1 MGKEQPGWREL
12 PILALIWGGSAAID
26 RLWFFLDHRIPAW
39 DQAEYLTNALLY
51 WHSLQSA
58 QWFSLAWWTDFWQI
72 STKLPPFV
80 FIATAPFLSLFGTQT
95 SADTW
100 VNLLFS
106 AILLGSVYGLGN
118 ALFNGRTGLWAA
130 LFCALIPGLYP
141 IRLDY
146 LLDYPLTAL
155 VTLSFTL
162 LTLWQFHRDRPSFP
176 GLGGWLSL
184 ALGVSLG
191 ITWLTKQSALLFLFV
206 PLATAGIQALRRRQ
220 WSRVGQWTIA
230 LGLSIT
236 LAYPWYRTNWLLVL
250 TGSKRATIDSALA
263 EGDPSLLSLQAW
275 TYYLKQLPEFLSP
288 LILGLGILGLIAF
301 WPRSAKGVSPSQPT
315 PWRSLGWL
323 LMFWLGAYGLSSLN
337 INKDPRYGVPYLP
350 VLTVILAY
358 GWTLLPRRQIWQ
370 LAKASSLAVAG
381 LMMAIGLFPIG
392 SLQLPAQSLARHSLV
407 PAQDWPHQQVIATI
421 TEADPFLTATVG
433 VLPSTPEINQ
443 HNFTYYGLTQDFQV
457 YGRQVGTL
465 PKAAHQDAR
474 SLTWFLTKLGDQGSI
489 RRKKAQ
495 AALTQQI
502 VTSPDLTLHKAWNLP
517 DHSQLQLYRRQQ
529 PLVEV
534 RAQDNPAE
542 VPISLTQVRVP
553 AQVPPG
559 QPVPITYEWVGQ
571 WDKLQ
576 SGLVLL
582 TWQQINGSGRW
593 LHDHAIAVGTLH
605 LSPQPSSQSA
615 QVIERLAMLPP
626 ATTPAG
632 TYRLEATYLDR
643 RSGQVMPLQ
652 IPEIT
657 LQITPTAKAVAA
669 PELDLVTQLREL
681 ATQLPQGRKALD
693 FVFNEVGRISQYD
706 PIQDYQ
712 AQLATAM
719 AYRWQQEPQNVAYA
733 YAYGLA
739 TALQREV
746 NTTIA
751 TFERIA
757 QLDQQN
763 PYAHAYLAFVN
774 LYDFRAR
781 AAQPAID
788 RAKALAPDLP
798 ELQVL
803 DGIAALMQ
811 GNLVKAWH
819 SLPAY
824 QQLD

>member
-1 MGKEQPGWREL
+1 MGKEQPWWKDL
-12 PILALIWGGSAAID
+12 LILALIWGMGAAID

-51 WHSLQSA
+51 WRTLQTA
-58 QWFSLAWWTDFWQI
+58 QWVSWDWWTDFWQI

-80 FIATAPFLSLFGTQT
+80 FIATAPFLSLFGPQT

-162 LTLWQFHRDRPSFP
+162 LTLWQFRRDRSPFP

-191 ITWLTKQSALLFLFV
+191 VTFLTKQSALLFLLV
-206 PLATAGIQALRRRQ
+206 PLAIAGIQALWRRQ
-220 WSRVGQWTIA
+220 WSRVFQWAIG
-230 LGLSIT
+230 LGLGIV

-250 TGSKRATIDSALA
+250 TGSKRATIDSAVA
-263 EGDPSLLSLQAW
+263 EGDPSLLSLEAW
-275 TYYLKQLPEFLSP
+275 TYYLKQLPELLSP
-288 LILGLGILGLIAF
+288 LILGLGLLGLIAF
-301 WPRSAKGVSPSQPT
+301 WPRLNHDPSPTHPT
-315 PWRSLGWL
+315 PRRSLGWL
-323 LMFWLGAYGLSSLN
+323 LVFWLGAYMLSSLN

-358 GWTLLPRRQIWQ
+358 GWTLLPRRQIWH
-370 LAKASSLAVAG
+370 LAKGSSLTAAG

-392 SLQLPAQSLARHSLV
+392 SLQLAPQSLARHAIV
-407 PAQDWPHQQVIATI
+407 PAQGWPHQEVIATI
-421 TEADPFLTATVG
+421 RQADPFLTATVG

-443 HNFTYYGLTQDFQV
+443 HNLTYYGLAQDFQV

-465 PKAAHQDAR
+465 PKAVHQDVR
-474 SLTWFLTKLGDQGSI
+474 SLTWFLTKQGEQGSI

-502 VTSPDLTLHKAWNLP
+502 VTSPDLTLHNTWNLP

-529 PLVEV
+529 PFVEV

-542 VPISLTQVRVP
+542 GSIALTQV
-553 AQVPPG
+553 QVPTQVLPG
-559 QPVPITYEWVGQ
+559 QPVPITYEWLGQ
-571 WDKLQ
+571 WDTLQ

-582 TWQQINGSGRW
+582 TWQQVNGSGRW
-593 LHDHAIAVGTLH
+593 LHDHAIGTGMLH
-605 LSPQPSSQSA
+605 RPRELSSQSA

-643 RSGQVMPLQ
+643 RSGQVMALQ
-652 IPEIT
+652 MPDIT

-681 ATQLPQGRKALD
+681 ATQLPQGRQALD

-706 PIQDYQ
+706 PVQDYQ

-719 AYRWQQEPQNVAYA
+719 AYRLHQEPNNLAYA

-739 TALQREV
+739 TALQRQV
-746 NTTIA
+746 DTTIA

-757 QLDQQN
+757 QLDSQN

-798 ELQVL
+798 ELRVL

-819 SLPAY
+819 DLPAY